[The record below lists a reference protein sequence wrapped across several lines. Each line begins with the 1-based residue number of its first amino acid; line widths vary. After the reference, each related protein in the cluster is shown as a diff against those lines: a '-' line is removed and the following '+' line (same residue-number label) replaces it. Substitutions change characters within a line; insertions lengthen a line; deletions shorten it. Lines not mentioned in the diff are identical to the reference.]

1 MTLRY
6 AWLIL
11 FCGLAFASCKKESQ
25 QPVIPE
31 VYVNFFINPN
41 STEYLELN
49 HPGGF
54 VAVTGGY
61 RGIIL
66 YRIMDNEFLAYERTC
81 PWDPWEEGAR
91 VELDETGTIA
101 TCPVCGSQYIIT
113 DGSPFVGPSVY
124 LLKQYHTT
132 YDGNLLYV
140 YN

>member
-6 AWLIL
+6 TWLIIISVL
-11 FCGLAFASCKKESQ
+11 VFASCKKENE

-31 VYVNFFINPN
+31 VYVNFSINPN
-41 STEYLELN
+41 STEYLELT

-54 VAVTGGY
+54 VTVTGGY

-66 YRIMDNEFLAYERTC
+66 YRIMTDEFLAYERTC

-91 VELDETGTIA
+91 IELDVTGTIA
-101 TCPVCGSQYIIT
+101 KCPVCGSQYIIT
-113 DGSPFVGPSVY
+113 DGSPISGPSVY
-124 LLKQYHTT
+124 LLKQYHTL